1 MVLYTYSRKV
11 LYMESRE
18 ERYSNNLSRQSKN
31 KDLYNQV
38 YGLEDNLDN
47 LPLSKNEIY
56 ITKMQT
62 EINTRDEYRKSRGDK
77 TLSETTPQVK
87 EESIPI
93 QEVEKNVYD
102 INKVLDKVKADNE
115 KKNQPEQPTPKEDY
129 LKKLNIDNID
139 EVKEMYDDIISSV
152 DEETENRL
160 QKTANLSLEILSDLK
175 GDNEETMITAPI
187 IEDELPEIEKT
198 KKMNFYTGNCKFTKS
213 DFESND
219 EEEDDGEWDDY
230 HQYHCSEITPCY
242 RNGREIWVDSDN
254 LDDFVWIES
263 KGAYHHEENCI
274 CCDECQTNILV
285 DDAMC
290 SEITEEYYC
299 CKECMEKAEDEF
311 KRKNWYYSEY
321 DEAWYEELDD
331 ITRIHIW
338 NESEGVYEEKSICI
352 DTLDGLIENEDVWQ
366 LGEGV
371 FDKVNPSTNLPYGYE
386 LKKEMNHEYA
396 IIEEAV

>member
-1 MVLYTYSRKV
+1 
-11 LYMESRE
+11 MESRE

-187 IEDELPEIEKT
+187 IEDELP
-198 KKMNFYTGNCKFTKS
+198 
-213 DFESND
+213 
-219 EEEDDGEWDDY
+219 
-230 HQYHCSEITPCY
+230 
-242 RNGREIWVDSDN
+242 
-254 LDDFVWIES
+254 
-263 KGAYHHEENCI
+263 
-274 CCDECQTNILV
+274 
-285 DDAMC
+285 
-290 SEITEEYYC
+290 
-299 CKECMEKAEDEF
+299 
-311 KRKNWYYSEY
+311 
-321 DEAWYEELDD
+321 
-331 ITRIHIW
+331 
-338 NESEGVYEEKSICI
+338 
-352 DTLDGLIENEDVWQ
+352 
-366 LGEGV
+366 
-371 FDKVNPSTNLPYGYE
+371 
-386 LKKEMNHEYA
+386 
-396 IIEEAV
+396 

>member
-1 MVLYTYSRKV
+1 
-11 LYMESRE
+11 MESRE

-115 KKNQPEQPTPKEDY
+115 KKSQPEQLTPKEDY

-198 KKMNFYTGNCKFTKS
+198 KKMNFYTGNCKFNKS

-219 EEEDDGEWDDY
+219 EEEDE
-230 HQYHCSEITPCY
+230 
-242 RNGREIWVDSDN
+242 
-254 LDDFVWIES
+254 DFIDTSS
-263 KGAYHHEENCI
+263 KGI
-274 CCDECQTNILV
+274 TWKLILLFIFV
-285 DDAMC
+285 ILA
-290 SEITEEYYC
+290 TV
-299 CKECMEKAEDEF
+299 
-311 KRKNWYYSEY
+311 
-321 DEAWYEELDD
+321 
-331 ITRIHIW
+331 
-338 NESEGVYEEKSICI
+338 GVLYFLNKTGKI
-352 DTLDGLIENEDVWQ
+352 
-366 LGEGV
+366 
-371 FDKVNPSTNLPYGYE
+371 
-386 LKKEMNHEYA
+386 
-396 IIEEAV
+396 